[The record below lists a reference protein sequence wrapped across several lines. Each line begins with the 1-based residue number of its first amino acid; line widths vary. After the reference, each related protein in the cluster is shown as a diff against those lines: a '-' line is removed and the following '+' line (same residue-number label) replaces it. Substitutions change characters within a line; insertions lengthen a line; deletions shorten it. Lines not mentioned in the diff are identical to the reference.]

1 MSPAEIIGLLL
12 ASFKQSPLAQAIIVF
27 YLAIL
32 AFRQL
37 VNLVTSPD
45 EGWYARRMRKL
56 RHLADSVQEE
66 TQTRGYLEGL
76 VEGEAFRR
84 ANGLPRSVSPNQ
96 QRLALRLEAN
106 GDLTP
111 TEVRY
116 AAEFAKPATD
126 DKVSIVLGRED
137 KAGYWC
143 SVVAIAGLGTL
154 GSFYALLAAV
164 GGFEATTAAVVL
176 VEVIFGVGLALSQMR
191 PIFVARRL
199 RKKLAAARLL
209 EDYPRHWSDPLR
221 FADGLLT
228 AFWNRLR
235 GAERRGGQHTDR

>member
-12 ASFKQSPLAQAIIVF
+12 ASFKESTLAQAIIVF

-56 RHLADSVQEE
+56 RHLADSVREG
-66 TQTRGYLEGL
+66 TQARGYLEGL

-84 ANGLPRSVSPNQ
+84 VNGLPRSLSPNQ
-96 QRLALRLEAN
+96 QRLVLRLQAN
-106 GDLTP
+106 GELTP

-116 AAEFAKPATD
+116 AAQFAKPAMD
-126 DKVSIVLGRED
+126 DKVGIVLGRED
-137 KAGYWC
+137 KAGYRW
-143 SVVAIAGLGTL
+143 SVVGIAGLGAL
-154 GSFYALLAAV
+154 GGFYALLAAL
-164 GGFEATTAAVVL
+164 GGFEATTAAVVV

-199 RKKLAAARLL
+199 RKKLAAGRLL
-209 EDYPRHWSDPLR
+209 EEDYPRQWSDPLR
-221 FADGLLT
+221 FADGLLV
-228 AFWNRLR
+228 AC
-235 GAERRGGQHTDR
+235 